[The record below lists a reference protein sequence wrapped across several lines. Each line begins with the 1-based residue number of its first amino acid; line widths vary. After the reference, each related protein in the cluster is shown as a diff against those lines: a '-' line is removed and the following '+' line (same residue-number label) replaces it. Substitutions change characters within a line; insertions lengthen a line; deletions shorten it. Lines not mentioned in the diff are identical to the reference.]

1 MILMLYFIV
10 IITCT
15 GTCIYDL
22 LVRNVNAFKI
32 IHEVLFYLG
41 QKGVFVSLKRS
52 ILGPDSNML

>member
-10 IITCT
+10 IITC
-15 GTCIYDL
+15 TCIYDL